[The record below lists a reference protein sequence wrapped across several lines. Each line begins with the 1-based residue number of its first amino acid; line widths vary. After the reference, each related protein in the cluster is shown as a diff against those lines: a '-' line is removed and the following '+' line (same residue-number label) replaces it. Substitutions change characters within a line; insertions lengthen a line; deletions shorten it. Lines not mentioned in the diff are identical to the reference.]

1 MVTYKQHQQL
11 AWVAEDGLSSF
22 LCLLDE
28 PVTLAFQLELAQ
40 QILPYKRFLLS
51 LIVII
56 SYSFPFIRIG
66 FAIYYINP
74 AGSARNFW

>member
-11 AWVAEDGLSSF
+11 AWVAEEDGISSF

-28 PVTLAFQLELAQ
+28 PVTLAFQLQLGQ
-40 QILPYKRFLLS
+40 QILPYKRFILS

-74 AGSARNFW
+74 AGRG